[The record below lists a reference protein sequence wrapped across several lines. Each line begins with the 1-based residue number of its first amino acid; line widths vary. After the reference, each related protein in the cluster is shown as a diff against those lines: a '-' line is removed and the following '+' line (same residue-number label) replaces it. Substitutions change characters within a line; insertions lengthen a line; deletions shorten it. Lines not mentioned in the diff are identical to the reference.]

1 MNKNIISNV
10 YLFYYIIEKFIELLY
25 VAILEIYMSKE
36 NKTNEDISQLGNVD
50 QIREILF
57 GSQSRELKERF
68 EQLDASIKSM
78 HDEMRKKIEQTQNDF
93 NTRIDSELDALSRK
107 MKNMLTQQQNEFADV
122 RDSALKQEKRLQG
135 SMDIME
141 EELNTK
147 REQLHKQQ
155 IDGHAA
161 LRSDMDALKDE
172 MIHTLNEKMAEM
184 NGVKLSRDDA
194 AEIFMEAAMT
204 MKGTQINQQLALAQE
219 KK

>member
-1 MNKNIISNV
+1 
-10 YLFYYIIEKFIELLY
+10 
-25 VAILEIYMSKE
+25 MSKE

-68 EQLDASIKSM
+68 EQLDTSIKSM